1 MTAKHLAVVIS
12 GMLCLAA
19 AGLSGCS
26 LMHDDLDPCPSGVD
40 LKFVY
45 DYNIQRADMF
55 PDHVGGVTVY
65 VFDRSGRYITQQEDF
80 NTAADRPL
88 ASHSYR
94 MHLDLA
100 PGTYR
105 FVALAHQRGM
115 DDCLSD
121 AGAKYRHAAMVP
133 GQNSLSDL
141 RVVLDR
147 MDGEVVNEGTHLDT
161 LWHGMSATPLEVRDM
176 EAASQTISLVRNTKS
191 LTVSLHQLDDPAG
204 IHSDDF
210 DIKITASNGIT
221 GHDNTMLAD
230 ESLTYTPY
238 ATWTTEFPAADEGD
252 NESRTVQERTAHA
265 ALSFNRIIHDR
276 TGAADGSD
284 ALLTIYNKRSQ
295 KTVATINLADCLAQ
309 GRGAFEFHNYTPQEF
324 LDREYDYKLDFFL
337 KGDTWQYLDLKI
349 SILSWSKRIQRVQLD

>member
-19 AGLSGCS
+19 AGLSGCT
-26 LMHDDLDPCPSGVD
+26 LMHDELDPCPSGVD

-65 VFDRSGRYITQQEDF
+65 VFDQSGRYITQQEDF

-141 RVVLDR
+141 
-147 MDGEVVNEGTHLDT
+147 
-161 LWHGMSATPLEVRDM
+161 S
-176 EAASQTISLVRNTKS
+176 
-191 LTVSLHQLDDPAG
+191 
-204 IHSDDF
+204 
-210 DIKITASNGIT
+210 
-221 GHDNTMLAD
+221 
-230 ESLTYTPY
+230 
-238 ATWTTEFPAADEGD
+238 
-252 NESRTVQERTAHA
+252 
-265 ALSFNRIIHDR
+265 
-276 TGAADGSD
+276 GS
-284 ALLTIYNKRSQ
+284 
-295 KTVATINLADCLAQ
+295 
-309 GRGAFEFHNYTPQEF
+309 
-324 LDREYDYKLDFFL
+324 
-337 KGDTWQYLDLKI
+337 
-349 SILSWSKRIQRVQLD
+349 